1 MIKSYQKIE
10 EQIGQEITAYLS
22 ESKIEYSQMEARK
35 NISYDAFISN
45 KILIINTIREG
56 FTYSIFKLIQ
66 EYTPFTEQDWA
77 DFLNISTKSLQRYKQ
92 SANHKFKPMHT
103 EKIIE
108 IAEVTK
114 VGLELFEDV
123 DKFKLWLNTPN
134 YALGSHKPIELLK
147 DSYGKDLILQ
157 ELINTQH
164 GIFI

>member
-1 MIKSYQKIE
+1 
-10 EQIGQEITAYLS
+10 
-22 ESKIEYSQMEARK
+22 
-35 NISYDAFISN
+35 
-45 KILIINTIREG
+45 
-56 FTYSIFKLIQ
+56 
-66 EYTPFTEQDWA
+66 
-77 DFLNISTKSLQRYKQ
+77 
-92 SANHKFKPMHT
+92 MHT